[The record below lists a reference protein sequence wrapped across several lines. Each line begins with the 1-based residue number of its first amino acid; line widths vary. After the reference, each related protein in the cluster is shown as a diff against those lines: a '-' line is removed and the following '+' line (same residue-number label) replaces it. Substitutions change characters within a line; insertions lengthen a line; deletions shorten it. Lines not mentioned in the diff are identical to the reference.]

1 MSHVRDM
8 SLAESG
14 RMKIRWVQDFMPA
27 LVAIRARFEREKPFA
42 GKKITISIHMEAKT
56 AFLALCL
63 AAGGAEVHATGCNPL
78 STQDDVAAGLASMG
92 VETYAMHGVNA
103 GEYRSL
109 LVEALSCCPDLL
121 IDDGGDLLDLLSGD
135 YAHLGKNLLG
145 GAEET
150 TTGIHRL
157 HARARA
163 GVLSFPMM
171 NVNDAK
177 CKHYYDNKYGTGQSV
192 WDAVMHTTNLLVAGK
207 TVVVAGYGYC
217 GRGVAMRAK
226 GMGAN
231 VIVTE
236 IDPIKALEASM
247 DGCRVMPMDEAAPQ
261 GDLFV
266 TTTGCRDVLTRRHFE
281 VMKNNAF
288 LSNAGHFNVEVDCE
302 ALADMAVRVYPR
314 RQDITGYEL
323 ADGRTLNLLAE
334 GRLVNLASGN
344 GHPAEIMDTSF
355 SVQALALEYLLHH
368 ASELGRQVYDIPE
381 EIDREV
387 SRLKLHGAGLHIDAL
402 TPEQE
407 AFARKRLIAALD
419 HYGWRLGTGFLSTPM
434 ILDVLAGLDISYAY
448 RLLENEEMP
457 GWLFMPKSGAT
468 TIWEAWEGN
477 QKDKWIASLNHYS
490 KGAVCEWLMNTMCGI
505 RITGENHV
513 TIAPKPGGDI
523 TFARA
528 SYWSI
533 CGNVTTSWER
543 TENGYRLTVGIPA
556 NTTAEILLPDGTG
569 RTVGAGQHRY
579 EWK

>member
-1 MSHVRDM
+1 
-8 SLAESG
+8 
-14 RMKIRWVQDFMPA
+14 
-27 LVAIRARFEREKPFA
+27 
-42 GKKITISIHMEAKT
+42 
-56 AFLALCL
+56 
-63 AAGGAEVHATGCNPL
+63 
-78 STQDDVAAGLASMG
+78 
-92 VETYAMHGVNA
+92 
-103 GEYRSL
+103 
-109 LVEALSCCPDLL
+109 
-121 IDDGGDLLDLLSGD
+121 
-135 YAHLGKNLLG
+135 
-145 GAEET
+145 
-150 TTGIHRL
+150 
-157 HARARA
+157 
-163 GVLSFPMM
+163 
-171 NVNDAK
+171 
-177 CKHYYDNKYGTGQSV
+177 
-192 WDAVMHTTNLLVAGK
+192 MHTTNLLVAGK

-368 ASELGRQVYDIPE
+368 ASELGKQVYDIPE

-387 SRLKLHGAGLHIDAL
+387 SRLKLHGAGLRIDTL

>member
-103 GEYRSL
+103 AEYRGL
-109 LVEALSCCPDLL
+109 LVEALSCCPDLI

-157 HARARA
+157 HARAR
-163 GVLSFPMM
+163 
-171 NVNDAK
+171 
-177 CKHYYDNKYGTGQSV
+177 
-192 WDAVMHTTNLLVAGK
+192 
-207 TVVVAGYGYC
+207 
-217 GRGVAMRAK
+217 
-226 GMGAN
+226 

-368 ASELGRQVYDIPE
+368 ASELGKQVYDIPE

-387 SRLKLHGAGLHIDAL
+387 SRLKLHGAGLRIDTL

-407 AFARKRLIAALD
+407 AYLS
-419 HYGWRLGTGFLSTPM
+419 GWQ
-434 ILDVLAGLDISYAY
+434 V
-448 RLLENEEMP
+448 
-457 GWLFMPKSGAT
+457 
-468 TIWEAWEGN
+468 
-477 QKDKWIASLNHYS
+477 
-490 KGAVCEWLMNTMCGI
+490 
-505 RITGENHV
+505 
-513 TIAPKPGGDI
+513 
-523 TFARA
+523 
-528 SYWSI
+528 
-533 CGNVTTSWER
+533 
-543 TENGYRLTVGIPA
+543 
-556 NTTAEILLPDGTG
+556 
-569 RTVGAGQHRY
+569 
-579 EWK
+579 

>member
-8 SLAESG
+8 SLAEYG

-27 LVAIRARFEREKPFA
+27 LSAIRARFEQEKPFA

-56 AFLALCL
+56 AYLALCL

-92 VETYAMHGVNA
+92 VETYAMHGVNSD
-103 GEYRSL
+103 EYKGL
-109 LVEALSCCPDLL
+109 LVEALSCHPDLI

-135 YAHLGKNLLG
+135 YAHLGDNIIG

-157 HARARA
+157 FARAKE
-163 GVLSFPMM
+163 GLLPFPMM

-226 GMGAN
+226 GMGAD

-247 DGCRVMPMDEAAPQ
+247 DGCRVMPMDKAALQ
-261 GDLFV
+261 GDIFI
-266 TTTGCRDVLTRRHFE
+266 TTTGCKDVITRRHFE
-281 VMKNNAF
+281 VMKHNAF
-288 LSNAGHFNVEVDCE
+288 LANAGHFNVEVNGVE
-302 ALADMAVRVYPR
+302 LEEMAVKIYKR
-314 RQDITGYEL
+314 RNEIMGYEL
-323 ADGRTLNLLAE
+323 PDGRVLNLLAE

-355 SVQALALEYLLHH
+355 SVQALSLEYMLKNGKNLDK
-368 ASELGRQVYDIPE
+368 QVYEVPKSIDDAVSLLKLQGAGF
-381 EIDREV
+381 EIDT
-387 SRLKLHGAGLHIDAL
+387 L

-407 AFARKRLIAALD
+407 AYLSD
-419 HYGWRLGTGFLSTPM
+419 WR
-434 ILDVLAGLDISYAY
+434 V
-448 RLLENEEMP
+448 
-457 GWLFMPKSGAT
+457 
-468 TIWEAWEGN
+468 
-477 QKDKWIASLNHYS
+477 
-490 KGAVCEWLMNTMCGI
+490 
-505 RITGENHV
+505 
-513 TIAPKPGGDI
+513 
-523 TFARA
+523 
-528 SYWSI
+528 
-533 CGNVTTSWER
+533 
-543 TENGYRLTVGIPA
+543 
-556 NTTAEILLPDGTG
+556 
-569 RTVGAGQHRY
+569 
-579 EWK
+579 

>member
-1 MSHVRDM
+1 MHLSHINRKYAVNCGK
-8 SLAESG
+8 SYGEWAEPNDVMAFHG
-14 RMKIRWVQDFMPA
+14 IDFFIPHPEESTA
-27 LVAIRARFEREKPFA
+27 YTYFTLKRVLEIA
-42 GKKITISIHMEAKT
+42 SI
-56 AFLALCL
+56 
-63 AAGGAEVHATGCNPL
+63 
-78 STQDDVAAGLASMG
+78 
-92 VETYAMHGVNA
+92 
-103 GEYRSL
+103 
-109 LVEALSCCPDLL
+109 
-121 IDDGGDLLDLLSGD
+121 
-135 YAHLGKNLLG
+135 LGKPETPQLARIREYSE
-145 GAEET
+145 GAK
-150 TTGIHRL
+150 
-157 HARARA
+157 RAYQELVTKDGYSLDTDRQ
-163 GVLSFPMM
+163 
-171 NVNDAK
+171 AK
-177 CKHYYDNKYGTGQSV
+177 
-192 WDAVMHTTNLLVAGK
+192 LVRPL
-207 TVVVAGYGYC
+207 Y
-217 GRGVAMRAK
+217 
-226 GMGAN
+226 MG
-231 VIVTE
+231 
-236 IDPIKALEASM
+236 L
-247 DGCRVMPMDEAAPQ
+247 
-261 GDLFV
+261 
-266 TTTGCRDVLTRRHFE
+266 
-281 VMKNNAF
+281 
-288 LSNAGHFNVEVDCE
+288 
-302 ALADMAVRVYPR
+302 
-314 RQDITGYEL
+314 
-323 ADGRTLNLLAE
+323 
-334 GRLVNLASGN
+334 
-344 GHPAEIMDTSF
+344 
-355 SVQALALEYLLHH
+355 
-368 ASELGRQVYDIPE
+368 
-381 EIDREV
+381 
-387 SRLKLHGAGLHIDAL
+387 L

>member
-1 MSHVRDM
+1 MSHVRDT
-8 SLAESG
+8 SLAEYG
-14 RMKIRWVQDFMPA
+14 RMKIQWVQDFMPA
-27 LVAIRARFEREKPFA
+27 LCAIKARFEKEKPFA
-42 GKKITISIHMEAKT
+42 GKKISMSIHMEAKT

-92 VETYAMHGVNA
+92 VETYAMHGVNSE
-103 GEYRSL
+103 EYRGL
-109 LVEALSCCPDLL
+109 LLEALACKPDLI

-135 YAHLGKNLLG
+135 FKDLGVNVIG

-157 HARARA
+157 HAREKA
-163 GVLSFPMM
+163 GVLPFPMM
-171 NVNDAK
+171 DVNDAK

-261 GDLFV
+261 GDIFI
-266 TTTGCRDVLTRRHFE
+266 TTTGCRDVITRRHFE

-288 LSNAGHFNVEVDCE
+288 LANAGHFNVEINGTDLE
-302 ALADMAVRVYPR
+302 KMAVSVSKR
-314 RQDITGYEL
+314 RNDIVGYKL

-355 SVQALALEYLLHH
+355 AVQALALEYVVKNGAGLQKH
-368 ASELGRQVYDIPE
+368 VYEVPRF
-381 EIDREV
+381 IDDEV
-387 SRLKLHGAGLHIDAL
+387 SRLKLSGAGLKIDSL

-407 AFARKRLIAALD
+407 A
-419 HYGWRLGTGFLSTPM
+419 YM
-434 ILDVLAGLDISYAY
+434 AGY
-448 RLLENEEMP
+448 
-457 GWLFMPKSGAT
+457 
-468 TIWEAWEGN
+468 
-477 QKDKWIASLNHYS
+477 
-490 KGAVCEWLMNTMCGI
+490 
-505 RITGENHV
+505 
-513 TIAPKPGGDI
+513 
-523 TFARA
+523 
-528 SYWSI
+528 
-533 CGNVTTSWER
+533 
-543 TENGYRLTVGIPA
+543 TV
-556 NTTAEILLPDGTG
+556 
-569 RTVGAGQHRY
+569 
-579 EWK
+579 

>member
-8 SLAESG
+8 SLAEYG
-14 RMKIRWVQDFMPA
+14 RMKIEWVRDYMPA
-27 LVAIRARFEREKPFA
+27 LVAIRERFAREKPFA

-92 VETYAMHGVNA
+92 VATYAMHGVDA
-103 GEYRSL
+103 DEYRQL
-109 LVEALSCCPDLL
+109 LVEALSCHPDLI

-135 YAHLGKNLLG
+135 YAHLGDRIIG

-157 HARARA
+157 YARAKE
-163 GVLSFPMM
+163 GLLPFPMM

-177 CKHYYDNKYGTGQSV
+177 CKHFYDNKYGTGQSV
-192 WDAVMHTTNLLVAGK
+192 WDAIMHTTNLLVAGK

-261 GDLFV
+261 GDIFV
-266 TTTGCRDVLTRRHFE
+266 TTTGCRDVITRRHFE

-288 LSNAGHFNVEVDCE
+288 LSNAGHFNVEVNGEELE
-302 ALADMAVRVYPR
+302 AMAVRVFKR
-314 RQDITGYEL
+314 RNDIVGYEL
-323 ADGRTLNLLAE
+323 PDGRILNLLAE

-355 SVQALALEYLLHH
+355 SVQALSLEYMLKHG
-368 ASELGRQVYDIPE
+368 AAMEKQVYEVPK
-381 EIDREV
+381 EIDDAV
-387 SRLKLHGAGLHIDAL
+387 SRLKLDGAGFQIDVL

-407 AFARKRLIAALD
+407 IYLS
-419 HYGWRLGTGFLSTPM
+419 GWK
-434 ILDVLAGLDISYAY
+434 V
-448 RLLENEEMP
+448 
-457 GWLFMPKSGAT
+457 
-468 TIWEAWEGN
+468 
-477 QKDKWIASLNHYS
+477 
-490 KGAVCEWLMNTMCGI
+490 
-505 RITGENHV
+505 
-513 TIAPKPGGDI
+513 
-523 TFARA
+523 
-528 SYWSI
+528 
-533 CGNVTTSWER
+533 
-543 TENGYRLTVGIPA
+543 
-556 NTTAEILLPDGTG
+556 
-569 RTVGAGQHRY
+569 
-579 EWK
+579 